1 LSHFIHKNDHVT
13 KTSSGQ
19 TKEKLRG
26 KVFSA
31 GIEDYAISQTS
42 LEQIFNKFA
51 AVGQQ
56 EEEEERTRQG
66 GEASE
71 ENGGDEEQGG
81 EAEGE
86 SGGARVIGSQP

>member
-1 LSHFIHKNDHVT
+1 
-13 KTSSGQ
+13 
-19 TKEKLRG
+19 LRG

-42 LEQIFNKFA
+42 LEQIFNEFA

-56 EEEEERTRQG
+56 EEEERTRQG

-71 ENGGDEEQGG
+71 ENGGDEEEGG
-81 EAEGE
+81 EAERE